1 MENIKGTVF
10 DFALVL
16 RQMYTEAILREKLQ
30 AVGGVY
36 YPSTECISFDIDEVA
51 PHGAYGVT
59 TKFANTKTHEAMTIR
74 R

>member
-1 MENIKGTVF
+1 MENIKGTAF

-16 RQMYTEAILREKLQ
+16 RQMYTEGILREKLQ
-30 AVGGVY
+30 AVGGSY
-36 YPSTECISFDIDEVA
+36 YPSTECISFDIDELG
-51 PHGAYGVT
+51 PHGTYRVT